1 MRTPLLAANWKMH
14 KTVADAVAFVAAFA
28 PRVAGVTD
36 ADVIL
41 APPFTALA
49 ATADACRDTPVAV
62 AGQNLHWASEGAFTG
77 EISAGMLAGAGA
89 THVILGHSER
99 RQLCGED
106 DAVVA
111 RKTRAAID
119 AGLTPIVCVGETLD
133 QREAGE
139 TLAVLGRQVEESL
152 AGVTPAELAAL
163 IVAYEPV
170 WAIGTGR
177 TATPDQAQDAHAH
190 IRRGLARLGG
200 PGAADRCRLLYGGSV
215 KPANAETIT
224 GRDDVDGALVGSAS
238 LDPASFAE
246 IVGAARRAAGP
257 GREPAP

>member
-1 MRTPLLAANWKMH
+1 MLPAEWPTTMRTPLLAANWKMH
-14 KTVADAVAFVAAFA
+14 KTVPDAIAFVTAFA
-28 PRVAGVTD
+28 PRL
-36 ADVIL
+36 ADVTHADVVL

-49 ATADACRDTPVAV
+49 AVADACRGSRVDV
-62 AGQNLHWASEGAFTG
+62 AGQNLHWAPEGAFTG
-77 EISAGMLAGAGA
+77 EVSAGMLTGAGA

-99 RQLCGED
+99 RQLFGED
-106 DAVVA
+106 DALVA

-119 AGLTPIVCVGETLD
+119 AGLTPIVCIGETLA

-139 TLAVLGRQVEESL
+139 TLAVLGRQIEESL
-152 AGVTPAELAAL
+152 TGVTPAELAAL

-190 IRRGLARLGG
+190 IRRGLAALGG
-200 PGAADRCRLLYGGSV
+200 DEAADRCRILYGGSV
-215 KPANAETIT
+215 KPANAEAIA
-224 GRDDVDGALVGSAS
+224 GQADVDGALVGGAS

-246 IVGAARRAAGP
+246 IVDAAR
-257 GREPAP
+257 

>member
-1 MRTPLLAANWKMH
+1 MRRPLLAANWKMH
-14 KTVADAVAFVAAFA
+14 KTVPDAVAFVTAFA
-28 PRVAGVTD
+28 PRVAAVTD
-36 ADVIL
+36 ADIVL

-49 ATADACRDTPVAV
+49 AVADACRDTRVAV

-77 EISAGMLAGAGA
+77 EISAAMLTGAGA

-99 RQLCGED
+99 RQLFGED
-106 DAVVA
+106 DAVIA

-119 AGLTPIVCVGETLD
+119 AGLTPIVCVGETLA
-133 QREAGE
+133 QREGGE
-139 TLAVLGRQVEESL
+139 TLAVLGRQIEGSL
-152 AGVTPAELAAL
+152 AGVTPPELAAL

-190 IRRGLARLGG
+190 LRRRLAGLGG
-200 PGAADRCRLLYGGSV
+200 AEAADRCRLLYGGSV
-215 KPANAETIT
+215 KPANAEDIA
-224 GRDDVDGALVGSAS
+224 GRVDVDGALVGGAS

-246 IVGAARRAAGP
+246 IVGAAQRAVGP
-257 GREPAP
+257 